1 MTVDDDDRRRPP
13 GVTAAGQVAG
23 ETSQRMDLEVVSAV
37 ILAVV
42 TIITAWSAFQ
52 ATKWGGV
59 MSIRFSEAGAARTQ
73 ATQAAGRADVERAID
88 VGLFT
93 QYVAAV
99 AEDRTELAN
108 FIEQRFRDEFAPAF
122 DAWAAL
128 EPLTNPAAP
137 SSPFVME
144 EYVIDEAVAA
154 AELDATADRRAQQ
167 ARDANQTGDNYVL
180 LTVLFAAVL
189 FFAGVS
195 TKFETVG
202 VQVGLLVV
210 AVVLLL
216 TGLTFAARFPVEI

>member
-1 MTVDDDDRRRPP
+1 MVVHGEDRS
-13 GVTAAGQVAG
+13 GSSDASVAGQGDGGPSRRV
-23 ETSQRMDLEVVSAV
+23 DLEVVSAV

-73 ATQAAGRADVERAID
+73 ATQAAGRADVEQAID

-93 QYVAAV
+93 QYVTAV
-99 AEDRTELAN
+99 AEDRTELAS
-108 FIEQRFRDEFAPAF
+108 FIEERFRDEFVPAF
-122 DAWAAL
+122 DAWLAL
-128 EPLTNPAAP
+128 APLTNPDAP
-137 SSPFVME
+137 SSPFVMD
-144 EYVIDEAVAA
+144 EYVIDEAVQAR
-154 AELDATADRRAQQ
+154 ELTATAERRAQQ

-195 TKFETVG
+195 TKFETVR
-202 VQVGLLVV
+202 VQVGLLAM

-216 TGLTFAARFPVEI
+216 IGLTLVARFPVEI